1 MKKLLPATIITISAC
16 AFFLNPRL
24 AWVGP
29 ILALYFL
36 PGLIAYGRGH
46 HNALAITVLTVIV
59 ISLSA
64 AVEVMVVVDAGLP
77 LATLAHPELLPSDSQ
92 ELLGVAILLCG
103 AFWLAALV
111 WACTAVRR
119 TQVDTRALGS
129 ATRPEPIPDARTS
142 R

>member
-1 MKKLLPATIITISAC
+1 MKKVRIAAALISISVLG
-16 AFFLNPRL
+16 FLIFPKL
-24 AWVGP
+24 IWAGP

-36 PGLIAYGRGH
+36 PGLVAYGRGH

-92 ELLGVAILLCG
+92 ELLGVTILVCG

-119 TQVDTRALGS
+119 TQVDTRALGVG
-129 ATRPEPIPDARTS
+129 AVEAALQK
-142 R
+142 